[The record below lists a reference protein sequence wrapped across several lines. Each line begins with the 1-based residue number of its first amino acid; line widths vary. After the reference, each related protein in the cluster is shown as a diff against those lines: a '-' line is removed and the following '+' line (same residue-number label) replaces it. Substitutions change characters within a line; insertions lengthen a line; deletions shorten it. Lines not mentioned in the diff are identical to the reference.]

1 MILCINK
8 FRDNSGRIVG
18 YRLEDS
24 QNMAMQDVE
33 ADFLKDRIK
42 RGMIKVDNLKLTSD
56 GKLVDCNPY
65 GKPDSENKIMIEAFK
80 NGRRFSTS
88 YLDGN
93 ISDAEMQREL
103 AKYSDNIETKVT
115 NVNMSNIKPVKEIK
129 VNKFNKDG
137 TYESRGLFGLMNMM
151 TTKRNMRIKGLE

>member
-18 YRLEDS
+18 YRLEDRQS
-24 QNMAMQDVE
+24 MSMQDVE

-42 RGMIKVDNLKLTSD
+42 RGMVRVDNLKLTSD

-65 GKPDSENKIMIEAFK
+65 GKPDSENKFMVEAFK
-80 NGRRFSTS
+80 NGRRFSTT
-88 YLDGN
+88 YLDDN
-93 ISDAEMQREL
+93 TTDEQMRQEL

-115 NVNMSNIKPVKEIK
+115 NVSMSNIKPVKEIP
-129 VNKFNKDG
+129 VIRFNKDG
-137 TYESRGLFGLMNMM
+137 TYESRGILGLMNMM
-151 TTKRNMRIKGLE
+151 TTKRNMKIKGLE